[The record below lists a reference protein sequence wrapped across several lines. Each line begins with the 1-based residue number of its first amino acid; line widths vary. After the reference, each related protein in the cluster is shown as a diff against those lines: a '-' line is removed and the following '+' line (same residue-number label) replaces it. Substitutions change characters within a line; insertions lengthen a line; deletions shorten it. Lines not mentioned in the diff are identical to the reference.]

1 MVELKHIYVV
11 GAPSDERFA
20 SLGRSWEDP
29 ARIRAFAR
37 IEDAV
42 LAEATGD
49 VCVPGYFAGEA
60 DPMPMA
66 SASPTEVA
74 KALRTAGFEEYL
86 YISDGE
92 GQYAGEV
99 WLEPQDTA
107 LWVESL
113 TAVQAQVL
121 RLIFDRHADPS
132 VVGRRSI
139 YEVEVR

>member
-11 GAPSDERFA
+11 GAPSDGRFA

-37 IEDAV
+37 IDQAV
-42 LAEATGD
+42 IAEATGD
-49 VCVPGYFAGEA
+49 VCIPGYFAGEA

-74 KALRTAGFEEYL
+74 KALRMAGLDEHVHVYEG
-86 YISDGE
+86 DGAYE
-92 GQYAGEV
+92 GEV
-99 WLEPQDTA
+99 WLEPRNTA

-113 TAVQAQVL
+113 TPTHAQAL
-121 RLIFDRHADPS
+121 RSIFDRHADPS
-132 VVGRRSI
+132 VVGRRPI
-139 YEVEVR
+139 YEVEVK